1 MLKLS
6 IVFSL
11 ISSLIFLTNCSGPD
25 THLTLTATSY
35 ETLPSFHK
43 DRIINALPAFK
54 TSCDAIIKNPNKKY
68 YSAIGY
74 RSMQDFTPFC
84 HCILNDN
91 IKHENELRKLIT
103 SHLTPYKVEINGT
116 SNGVFTGYYEPIL
129 RGSLKRHGKYQTPLY
144 RKPVSI
150 KLATLPRKDIVRGA
164 LKSKKLELVYVDDPV
179 AAFFIQVQGSGRVR
193 LPSGKILHLGY
204 ASGNKQPYTP
214 IGRTLLDEG
223 HLVKGRKEVTMQSIT
238 KWLKNNPSK
247 AESIMSSNDSYVF
260 FIIRKG
266 GTGPI
271 GSQNVPI
278 TAGRSM
284 AIDPKFIALGTPLWL
299 DMCDKNLGSF
309 QRLMVAQD
317 TGGAIKGGIRG
328 DYFFGLGH
336 KAGEKAGVLNAQGT
350 FFLLLPKIEH
360 PKDHICDKNTIQ

>member
-1 MLKLS
+1 MFKQTSL
-6 IVFSL
+6 FSL
-11 ISSLIFLTNCSGPD
+11 IAALVFLTNCSGPD
-25 THLTLTATSY
+25 THLTLTPTSY
-35 ETLPSFHK
+35 ETLPNFNK
-43 DRIINALPAFK
+43 DRVINALPAFK
-54 TSCDAIIKNPNKKY
+54 TSCEAILKNPTKKY
-68 YSAIGY
+68 YSEFGY
-74 RSMQDFTPFC
+74 RSMEDFLPFC
-84 HCILNDN
+84 KCILNDT
-91 IKHENELRKLIT
+91 IKHEGELRKLVKN
-103 SHLTPYKVEINGT
+103 HLTPYKAEVNGT
-116 SNGVFTGYYEPIL
+116 SEGVFTGYYEPIL

-144 RKPVSI
+144 KKPNST
-150 KLATLPRKDIVRGA
+150 KLATLPRKDIVAGA
-164 LKSKKLELVYVDDPV
+164 LKGKKLELFYVDDPI

-223 HLVKGRKEVTMQSIT
+223 HLVRDRDDVTMQSIT

-247 AESIMSSNDSYVF
+247 AESIMSSNESYVF
-260 FIIRKG
+260 FRIRKG

-271 GSQNVPI
+271 GSQNVTI

-284 AIDPKFIALGTPLWL
+284 AIDPRFVALGTPLWL

-328 DYFFGLGH
+328 DYFFGLGQS
-336 KAGEKAGVLNAQGT
+336 AGEKAGVLNAQGT
-350 FFLLLPKIEH
+350 FTLLLPKIEQPIH
-360 PKDHICDKNTIQ
+360 